1 MPEASRHAKPKKSA
15 MRFGA
20 PIVAAATLAGVAAAL
35 VFLHGGPAASGS
47 SRDAIQATSATGT
60 DSAITDYRVITAFR
74 RYVTTLETRMVRRAR
89 TAAPRRHLAAL
100 AATRHAQQQA
110 AAQPSASPSPSPS
123 STPAPR
129 PSGSGGNAAASAL
142 GRCIRNAAEGGSYA

>member
-1 MPEASRHAKPKKSA
+1 MPEASRHAKPEKCA

-20 PIVAAATLAGVAAAL
+20 RIGAAATLAGVAAAL

-89 TAAPRRHLAAL
+89 TAARRRHLAAR
-100 AATRHAQQQA
+100 AATRHAPQHA
-110 AAQPSASPSPSPS
+110 AAQPSASPSPRPRPP
-123 STPAPR
+123 PAPPPPR
-129 PSGSGGNAAASAL
+129 SS
-142 GRCIRNAAEGGSYA
+142 